1 MNREKMIEQKLKAID
16 DLRKE
21 INLLS
26 KLELKRLYKIKDPA
40 SNFLDEHIVFETWG
54 YIVSFNKLTI
64 RFRIIASNNSLY
76 TGSHRWTGRNDIKN
90 VANFYYA
97 KLYRSYSGPVLTPAK
112 KDDLP
117 LLVGLEYKF
126 PELELILKGKIKVKL
141 DL

>member
-54 YIVSFNKLTI
+54 YIVAFNKLTI
-64 RFRIIASNNSLY
+64 RFCVVASNNSHY
-76 TGSHRWTGRNDIKN
+76 THSHRWSGRGDIKN
-90 VANFYYA
+90 VVNFYYD
-97 KLYRSYSGPVLTPAK
+97 KLYRSWSGPVLTPAK

-126 PELELILKGKIKVKL
+126 PELELILKGKKKVLL
-141 DL
+141 DA

>member
-1 MNREKMIEQKLKAID
+1 MSREKMIEQKLKAIE

-26 KLELKRLYKIKDPA
+26 KLEHKRLYKIRD
-40 SNFLDEHIVFETWG
+40 IFETWG
-54 YIVSFNKLTI
+54 YIVSFNKLTV
-64 RFRIIASNNSLY
+64 RFRIIASNNPRY
-76 TGSHRWTGRNDIKN
+76 TQSNRWSGWRSDIKN
-90 VANFYYA
+90 VANFYYGN
-97 KLYRSYSGPVLTPAK
+97 LYRLYSGPVLTPAK

-141 DL
+141 DA